1 MSKHHHQ
8 TSGDPGNL
16 YLPRT
21 ALIRDIIQET
31 PTERTFVLEPQGEE
45 PFDYMP
51 GQFSLISVFGAGE
64 IPLGIATSPT
74 EPGSIMVTC
83 RRYPQGQVTTRL
95 HDMEPGDHVG
105 VRGPMGNAFPLAE
118 HPGADLILIV
128 GGIGLPTLRS
138 ALVYALDNRA
148 DFGRLYLLYGAIKP
162 SDRLYKD
169 DLDKWVASDEVNC
182 LQAVDSPGDE
192 EWAHH
197 VGFVTELV
205 PDIDIDPARSLA
217 LMCGPPPMVKPAAE
231 ALIERGMDPARVM
244 VNMEANMQCGVGKC
258 GHCAL
263 GDKYVCV
270 DGPVFSWDEVQRLR
284 EP

>member
-1 MSKHHHQ
+1 MPKHHL
-8 TSGDPGNL
+8 TSASPDNL
-16 YLPRT
+16 YLPRL
-21 ALIRDIIQET
+21 ALIREIRQET
-31 PTERTFVLEPQGEE
+31 ATERSFVLEPQGEE
-45 PFDYMP
+45 PFDYLP

-74 EPGSIMVTC
+74 EPGAIMVTC
-83 RRYPQGQVTTRL
+83 RRYPQGQVTTKL
-95 HDMEPGDHVG
+95 HEQREGDHIG

-118 HPGADLILIV
+118 HRGSDLVLIA

-148 DFGRLYLLYGAIKP
+148 DFGKLFLLYGAVRP
-162 SDRLYKD
+162 GDRLYKD
-169 DLDKWVASDEVNC
+169 DLEAWTASDQVTC

-192 EWAHH
+192 EWPHH

-205 PDIDIDPARSLA
+205 AQCDFDPVRSLA
-217 LMCGPPPMVKPAAE
+217 LMCGPAPMVKPAAG
-231 ALIERGMDPARVM
+231 ALIDRGMDPSRVM